1 MQIGNDQTFYKRIK
15 QLKVLRA
22 CFDLP
27 FSKHTLFYDC
37 LSRLCSINLIKL
49 YLRATQ
55 CLE

>member
-27 FSKHTLFYDC
+27 FQNTLFSMIVYQDYVV
-37 LSRLCSINLIKL
+37 LI
-49 YLRATQ
+49 
-55 CLE
+55 

>member
-1 MQIGNDQTFYKRIK
+1 MIKLFYKRIK
-15 QLKVLRA
+15 QMKILRA

-37 LSRLCSINLIKL
+37 LSRLFSINLIKL

-55 CLE
+55 RLE